1 MPMSAL
7 RSIERQLKTK
17 RAEVSVAAT
26 NPAGDVI
33 ESRTVVY
40 QRRLKG
46 LRASIPSGGDEHES
60 GGNYGTRYLAAHW
73 RKSCHANRKCSPES
87 FW

>member
-7 RSIERQLKTK
+7 RSSERQLETK
-17 RAEVSVAAT
+17 RAEVCGAAT
-26 NPAGDVI
+26 NAAGDVI

-40 QRRLKG
+40 QRRLEG
-46 LRASIPSGGDEHES
+46 LRLSIRSNRDEHKC
-60 GGNYGTRYLAAHW
+60 GAKHGTRYLAAHW
-73 RKSCHANRKCSPES
+73 RKSCHANRNCWPES